1 MAKLSDAEIE
11 ALVGRFGET
20 QESASS
26 QFLTDG
32 TDSACPYA
40 DALSPRTYPKPSLEE
55 LPAYKRLQ
63 VQLKVGRATGVSQP
77 FFMVHEGTAHATT
90 VIDGRT
96 CLNFS
101 TYDYLGLNGDPRV
114 NAAAFTAMEK
124 YGTSASASRLV
135 AGERPVHRELEKAL
149 AEHYGA
155 EDSVVFV
162 SGYATNV
169 TVIATL
175 FEKGDIIF
183 EDALVHNSIVTGAV
197 SSGATRVA
205 VPHNDVKALE
215 RLLKERRHL
224 HRRALIVTEGV
235 FSMDGN
241 CARLKELIAL
251 KKRYG
256 CFLMVDEAHALG
268 VTGKTGAGS
277 FERAGVSPQEV
288 EIWMGTLSKTLC
300 TCGGYIA
307 GSGALTEL
315 LRYTAPAFVYSVG
328 LSPALA
334 AASLKALELVHEE
347 PWRVHKLQDNARY
360 ALDRARAL
368 GLDTGYAEGTA
379 ILPVITGS
387 SLKAAYLSNLLME
400 RGICALP
407 VIHPVV
413 PEGEARVR
421 LFLSAAHEKEHL
433 DTALKTIAA
442 CLPLASKKAVA
453 FSVSRVKEDG
463 YGR

>member
-1 MAKLSDAEIE
+1 MNKLSDAEIA
-11 ALVGRFGET
+11 ALVGRFSGE
-20 QESASS
+20 QGISERLADSNCGAQSYAESVSRA
-26 QFLTDG
+26 
-32 TDSACPYA
+32 
-40 DALSPRTYPKPSLEE
+40 YPAPSFEE

-63 VQLKVGRATGVSQP
+63 VQLKVGRATGVTQP
-77 FFMVHEGTAHATT
+77 FFRVHEGCAHATT
-90 VIDGRT
+90 VVDGRT
-96 CLNFS
+96 LLNFS
-101 TYDYLGLNGDPRV
+101 TYDYLGLNGDPRL
-114 NAAAFTAMEK
+114 NAAALAAMER

-149 AEHYGA
+149 AAHYGA
-155 EDSVVFV
+155 EDCLVFV

-175 FEKGDIIF
+175 FDKGDVIF

-197 SSGATRVA
+197 SSGATRIA
-205 VPHNDVKALE
+205 VPHKDMQALE
-215 RLLKERRHL
+215 RLLKERRHR

-251 KKRYG
+251 KQRYG

-268 VTGKTGAGS
+268 VTGKTGRGS
-277 FERAGVSPQEV
+277 CEREGIDPADVD
-288 EIWMGTLSKTLC
+288 IWMGTLSKTLC

-307 GSGALTEL
+307 GARSLCEL

-334 AASLKALELVHEE
+334 AASLKALGLLHAET
-347 PWRVHKLQDNARY
+347 WRVEKLQENAAY
-360 ALDRARAL
+360 AFDTARSL
-368 GLDTGYAEGTA
+368 GLDTGLAEGTA
-379 ILPVITGS
+379 ILPILVGS
-387 SLKAAYLSNLLME
+387 SLKAAFLSNLLMDK
-400 RGICALP
+400 GVCALP

-413 PEGEARVR
+413 PEGEARLR

-433 DTALKTIAA
+433 KSALKTIAA
-442 CLPLASKKAVA
+442 CLTEAEAKAAA
-453 FSVSRVKEDG
+453 FSTARVGEAEH
-463 YGR
+463 GR

>member
-11 ALVGRFGET
+11 ALVGRFGDT

-26 QFLTDG
+26 QFLTDVTG
-32 TDSACPYA
+32 SARPYA
-40 DALSPRTYPKPSLEE
+40 DALSPRTYPHPSLEE

-90 VIDGRT
+90 VIDGREY
-96 CLNFS
+96 LNFS
-101 TYDYLGLNGDPRV
+101 TYDYLGLNGDPRI
-114 NAAAFTAMEK
+114 NAAVCKAMER

-149 AEHYGA
+149 AAHYGA
-155 EDSVVFV
+155 EDALVFV

-205 VPHNDVKALE
+205 VPHNDIEALE

-268 VTGKTGAGS
+268 VTGKTGSGS
-277 FERAGVSPQEV
+277 FERAGVNPKEV

-307 GSGALTEL
+307 GATALTEL

-347 PWRVHKLQDNARY
+347 PWRVRKLQDNALY
-360 ALDRARAL
+360 ALKRAQAL
-368 GLDTGYAEGTA
+368 GFDTGYAEGTA
-379 ILPVITGS
+379 ILPVIVGS

-400 RGICALP
+400 RGMCALP

-421 LFLSAAHEKEHL
+421 LFLSAAHAKEHL
-433 DTALKTIAA
+433 DTALTTIAA
-442 CLPLASKKAVA
+442 CLPLASEKAAA
-453 FSVSRVKEDG
+453 FTTSRLQEDG

>member
-1 MAKLSDAEIE
+1 MAKLSDAEIA
-11 ALVGRFGET
+11 ALVGRFSGEPGASAKH
-20 QESASS
+20 QEEGRDFI
-26 QFLTDG
+26 Q
-32 TDSACPYA
+32 PYA
-40 DALSPRTYPKPSLEE
+40 DGIVSRAYPAPSFEE
-55 LPAYKRLQ
+55 LPAYKRLE
-63 VQLKVGRATGVSQP
+63 VQLKVGKATGVTQP
-77 FFMVHEGTAHATT
+77 FFMVHEGCAHATT
-90 VIDGRT
+90 VVDGRT
-96 CLNFS
+96 LLNFS

-114 NAAAFTAMEK
+114 NAAAVAAMER

-149 AEHYGA
+149 AAHYGT
-155 EDSVVFV
+155 EDALVFV

-175 FEKGDIIF
+175 FDRGDIIF

-205 VPHNDVKALE
+205 VPHNDVTALE
-215 RLLKERRHL
+215 RLLKERRHR
-224 HRRALIVTEGV
+224 HRRAIIVTEGV

-268 VTGKTGAGS
+268 VTGKTGRGS
-277 FERAGVSPQEV
+277 FEREGIDPAEV
-288 EIWMGTLSKTLC
+288 DIWMGTLSKTLC

-307 GSGALTEL
+307 GAKALVML

-334 AASLKALELVHEE
+334 AASLKALELLHAET
-347 PWRVHKLQDNARY
+347 WRVHKLQENARY
-360 ALDRARAL
+360 ALDTARAL
-368 GLDTGYAEGTA
+368 GLNTGLAEGTS
-379 ILPVITGS
+379 ILPILVGS
-387 SLKAAYLSNLLME
+387 SLKAAFLSNLLME
-400 RGICALP
+400 RGVCALP

-413 PEGEARVR
+413 PEGEARLR
-421 LFLSAAHEKEHL
+421 LFLSAAHDREHL
-433 DTALKTIAA
+433 KSALKTIAA
-442 CLPLASKKAVA
+442 CLPEAEAKAAA
-453 FSVSRVKEDG
+453 FSTARVMEAEH
-463 YGR
+463 GR